1 MRRLVIK
8 AKDNAFIQDYKGFS
22 TKLFLPLTFIQ
33 KGLVK
38 LKNSGI
44 FAV

>member
-22 TKLFLPLTFIQ
+22 TKLCLQYAFI
-33 KGLVK
+33 
-38 LKNSGI
+38 
-44 FAV
+44 

>member
-22 TKLFLPLTFIQ
+22 TKNDFAINFY
-33 KGLVK
+33 
-38 LKNSGI
+38 LKRFG
-44 FAV
+44 